1 VISAYPVFA
10 AGEERPFAKLKH
22 EHREEM
28 VRNRYKGSYICIA
41 FVLASALSSLAQS
54 DRMDIQRWDDLHRTA
69 SDDGEPQLAAM
80 LADAPPGTGVSDHS
94 DLPDAPSA
102 TKPDAST
109 ADPSTSPA
117 ASPAIK
123 RESHGAPV
131 AAQGGPLWVDRTV
144 ADRTYLALTGGMVGA
159 SVANAELTINCLGRH
174 PSCNDVPPS
183 LKSRA
188 AIYGIGIPADLGVAY
203 LTYCLKRKHNHIWY
217 VPAGAVTGANLFFA
231 YRAYH
236 WTQQHTIP

>member
-1 VISAYPVFA
+1 
-10 AGEERPFAKLKH
+10 
-22 EHREEM
+22 M

-41 FVLASALSSLAQS
+41 FVLASTLSLLAQS
-54 DRMDIQRWDDLHRTA
+54 DRVDIQRRDDLQRKV

-80 LADAPPGTGVSDHS
+80 LAEAPTATGVSDRS

-109 ADPSTSPA
+109 ADPSSPA

-159 SVANAELTINCLGRH
+159 SIANAELTINCLGRH
-174 PSCNDVPPS
+174 PSCNDVPSS

-203 LTYCLKRKHNHIWY
+203 LTYCLKRKHNHVWY
-217 VPAGAVTGANLFFA
+217 VPAAAVTGANLFFA

-236 WTQQHTIP
+236 WTQEHSIP

>member
-1 VISAYPVFA
+1 
-10 AGEERPFAKLKH
+10 
-22 EHREEM
+22 M
-28 VRNRYKGSYICIA
+28 VRNRYQGSYICIA
-41 FVLASALSSLAQS
+41 FVLASALSLLAQS
-54 DRMDIQRWDDLHRTA
+54 DRMNVQRRDDLQPKV

-80 LADAPPGTGVSDHS
+80 LTEAPSVSGVSGDS

-109 ADPSTSPA
+109 ADPS

-131 AAQGGPLWVDRTV
+131 AAQGGPLWVDRSV
-144 ADRTYLALTGGMVGA
+144 ADRTYLALTGGMFGA
-159 SVANAELTINCLGRH
+159 SIANAELTVHCLNRH
-174 PSCNDVPPS
+174 ASCNDVPPS
-183 LKSRA
+183 LQSRA

-217 VPAGAVTGANLFFA
+217 VPAAAVTGANLFFA

-236 WTQQHTIP
+236 WTQDHSLP

>member
-1 VISAYPVFA
+1 
-10 AGEERPFAKLKH
+10 
-22 EHREEM
+22 M
-28 VRNRYKGSYICIA
+28 VRYHYQRSYICIA
-41 FVLASALSSLAQS
+41 FVLVSALSLVAQS
-54 DRMDIQRWDDLHRTA
+54 DRMDIQRWDDPQRKV
-69 SDDGEPQLAAM
+69 SDDGEPQLAVM
-80 LADAPPGTGVSDHS
+80 LAEAPATAGVSDRS

-109 ADPSTSPA
+109 ADPSAPA

-144 ADRTYLALTGGMVGA
+144 ADRTYLALTGGMFGA
-159 SVANAELTINCLGRH
+159 SIANAELTVHCLNRH
-174 PSCNDVPPS
+174 ASCNDVPPS
-183 LKSRA
+183 LQSRA

-217 VPAGAVTGANLFFA
+217 VPAAAVTGANLFFA

-236 WTQQHTIP
+236 WGQEHSIP

>member
-1 VISAYPVFA
+1 
-10 AGEERPFAKLKH
+10 
-22 EHREEM
+22 M

-41 FVLASALSSLAQS
+41 FVLASTLSLLAQS
-54 DRMDIQRWDDLHRTA
+54 DRVDIQRRDDLQPKVC
-69 SDDGEPQLAAM
+69 DDGEPQLAAM
-80 LADAPPGTGVSDHS
+80 LAEAPATAGVSDRS

-109 ADPSTSPA
+109 ADPSAPA

-123 RESHGAPV
+123 RESHGTPV
-131 AAQGGPLWVDRTV
+131 AAQGGPLWIDRSV
-144 ADRTYLALTGGMVGA
+144 ADRTYLALTGGMFGA
-159 SVANAELTINCLGRH
+159 SIANAELTVHCLSRH
-174 PSCNDVPPS
+174 ASCNDVPSS
-183 LKSRA
+183 LQSRA

-217 VPAGAVTGANLFFA
+217 VPAAAVTGANLFFA

-236 WTQQHTIP
+236 WGQEHSIP

>member
-1 VISAYPVFA
+1 
-10 AGEERPFAKLKH
+10 
-22 EHREEM
+22 M

-41 FVLASALSSLAQS
+41 FVLASTLSLLAQS
-54 DRMDIQRWDDLHRTA
+54 DRVDIQRRDDLQRKV

-80 LADAPPGTGVSDHS
+80 LAETPATAGVSDRS

-109 ADPSTSPA
+109 ADPSAPA

-131 AAQGGPLWVDRTV
+131 AAQGGPLWIDRSV
-144 ADRTYLALTGGMVGA
+144 ADRTYLALTGGMFGA
-159 SVANAELTINCLGRH
+159 SIANAELTIRCLQQH
-174 PSCNDVPPS
+174 ASCNDVPPS
-183 LKSRA
+183 LQSRA

-217 VPAGAVTGANLFFA
+217 VPAAAVTGANLFFA

-236 WTQQHTIP
+236 WGQERSIP

>member
-1 VISAYPVFA
+1 
-10 AGEERPFAKLKH
+10 
-22 EHREEM
+22 M
-28 VRNRYKGSYICIA
+28 VHNRYKRSYICIA
-41 FVLASALSSLAQS
+41 FVLASALSLLAQS
-54 DRMDIQRWDDLHRTA
+54 DRVDVQRWDDLQPKV

-80 LADAPPGTGVSDHS
+80 LTEAPSVAGVSDS
-94 DLPDAPSA
+94 DLPDAPSS

-109 ADPSTSPA
+109 ADPSAAPA
-117 ASPAIK
+117 VK
-123 RESHGAPV
+123 RESQGAPV

-144 ADRTYLALTGGMVGA
+144 ADRTYLALTGGMFGA

-203 LTYCLKRKHNHIWY
+203 LTYCLKRKHNHIWF
-217 VPAGAVTGANLFFA
+217 VPAAAVTGANLFFA

-236 WTQQHTIP
+236 WTQEHSIP

>member
-1 VISAYPVFA
+1 LISAYQFFA
-10 AGEERPFAKLKH
+10 AGEARPFAKLKL

-28 VRNRYKGSYICIA
+28 VRNRYQRSYICIA
-41 FVLASALSSLAQS
+41 FVLASALSVLAQS
-54 DRMDIQRWDDLHRTA
+54 DRMDIQQRDDLQRKV

-80 LADAPPGTGVSDHS
+80 LAQPPPVAGVSGDS

-109 ADPSTSPA
+109 ADPSSPA

-144 ADRTYLALTGGMVGA
+144 ADRAYLALTGGMFGA
-159 SVANAELTINCLGRH
+159 SIANAELTINCLDRH

-217 VPAGAVTGANLFFA
+217 VPAAAVTGANIFLA
-231 YRAYH
+231 YSAYH
-236 WTQQHTIP
+236 WGHERSVP

>member
-1 VISAYPVFA
+1 
-10 AGEERPFAKLKH
+10 
-22 EHREEM
+22 
-28 VRNRYKGSYICIA
+28 VRNRYQGSYICIA
-41 FVLASALSSLAQS
+41 FVLASALSLLAQS
-54 DRMDIQRWDDLHRTA
+54 DRMNVQRRDDLQPKV

-80 LADAPPGTGVSDHS
+80 LTEAPSVSGVSGDS

-109 ADPSTSPA
+109 ADPS

-131 AAQGGPLWVDRTV
+131 AAQGGPLWVDRSV
-144 ADRTYLALTGGMVGA
+144 ADRTYLALTGGMFGA
-159 SVANAELTINCLGRH
+159 SIANAELTVHCLNRH
-174 PSCNDVPPS
+174 ASCNDVPPS
-183 LKSRA
+183 LQSRA

-217 VPAGAVTGANLFFA
+217 VPAAAVTGANLFFA

-236 WTQQHTIP
+236 WTQDHSLP

>member
-1 VISAYPVFA
+1 MNV
-10 AGEERPFAKLKH
+10 
-22 EHREEM
+22 
-28 VRNRYKGSYICIA
+28 
-41 FVLASALSSLAQS
+41 
-54 DRMDIQRWDDLHRTA
+54 QRRDDLQPKV

-80 LADAPPGTGVSDHS
+80 LTEAPSVSGVSGDS

-109 ADPSTSPA
+109 ADPS

-131 AAQGGPLWVDRTV
+131 AAQGGPLWVDRSV
-144 ADRTYLALTGGMVGA
+144 ADRTYLALTGGMFGA
-159 SVANAELTINCLGRH
+159 SIANAELTVHCLNRH
-174 PSCNDVPPS
+174 ASCNDVPPS
-183 LKSRA
+183 LQSRA

-217 VPAGAVTGANLFFA
+217 VPAAAVTGANLFFA

-236 WTQQHTIP
+236 WTQDHSLP

>member
-1 VISAYPVFA
+1 
-10 AGEERPFAKLKH
+10 
-22 EHREEM
+22 M
-28 VRNRYKGSYICIA
+28 RNRYKGSYICIA
-41 FVLASALSSLAQS
+41 FVLASALSLLAQS
-54 DRMDIQRWDDLHRTA
+54 DRVDIQRWDDLQRKV

-80 LADAPPGTGVSDHS
+80 LAEAPTATGVSDRS

-109 ADPSTSPA
+109 ADPSSPA

-144 ADRTYLALTGGMVGA
+144 ADRTYLALTGGMFGA
-159 SVANAELTINCLGRH
+159 SVANAELTINCLSRH
-174 PSCNDVPPS
+174 ASCNDVPPS
-183 LKSRA
+183 LQSRA
-188 AIYGIGIPADLGVAY
+188 AIYGLGIPADMGVAY
-203 LTYCLKRKHNHIWY
+203 LTYCLKRKHNHIWF
-217 VPAGAVTGANLFFA
+217 VPAAAVTGANLFFA

-236 WTQQHTIP
+236 WAQEHTVP

>member
-1 VISAYPVFA
+1 
-10 AGEERPFAKLKH
+10 
-22 EHREEM
+22 M
-28 VRNRYKGSYICIA
+28 VRNRYQGSYICIA
-41 FVLASALSSLAQS
+41 FVLASAISLLAQS
-54 DRMDIQRWDDLHRTA
+54 DRMDIQRRDDLQPKV
-69 SDDGEPQLAAM
+69 SDDGELQLAAM
-80 LADAPPGTGVSDHS
+80 LAQPPPVAGVSSDS

-109 ADPSTSPA
+109 ADPSAPA

-159 SVANAELTINCLGRH
+159 SVANAELTIYCLGRH
-174 PSCNDVPPS
+174 ASCNDVPPS
-183 LKSRA
+183 LQSRA
-188 AIYGIGIPADLGVAY
+188 AIYGLGIPADMGVAY

-217 VPAGAVTGANLFFA
+217 VPAAAVTGANLFFA

-236 WTQQHTIP
+236 WGQERSIP

>member
-1 VISAYPVFA
+1 
-10 AGEERPFAKLKH
+10 
-22 EHREEM
+22 M

-41 FVLASALSSLAQS
+41 FVLASTLSLLAQS
-54 DRMDIQRWDDLHRTA
+54 DRVDIQRRDDLQRKV

-80 LADAPPGTGVSDHS
+80 LAETPATAGVSDRS

-109 ADPSTSPA
+109 ADPSAPA

-131 AAQGGPLWVDRTV
+131 AAQGGPLWIDRSV
-144 ADRTYLALTGGMVGA
+144 ADRTYLALTGGMFGA
-159 SVANAELTINCLGRH
+159 SIANAELTVHCLNRH
-174 PSCNDVPPS
+174 ASCNDVPPS
-183 LKSRA
+183 LQSRA
-188 AIYGIGIPADLGVAY
+188 AIYGIGIPADFGVAY

-217 VPAGAVTGANLFFA
+217 VPAAAVTGANLFFA

-236 WTQQHTIP
+236 WGQERSIP

>member
-1 VISAYPVFA
+1 
-10 AGEERPFAKLKH
+10 
-22 EHREEM
+22 M
-28 VRNRYKGSYICIA
+28 RNRYKGSYICIA
-41 FVLASALSSLAQS
+41 FVLASALSMLAQS
-54 DRMDIQRWDDLHRTA
+54 DRMDDQRRDELQPKV
-69 SDDGEPQLAAM
+69 SDGGKPQLAAM
-80 LADAPPGTGVSDHS
+80 LAEAPPAAGVSDHS

-109 ADPSTSPA
+109 ADPSSSPS

-144 ADRTYLALTGGMVGA
+144 ADRTYLALTGGMVGT
-159 SVANAELTINCLGRH
+159 SVANAELTINCLSRH

-203 LTYCLKRKHNHIWY
+203 LTYCLKRKHNHVWY
-217 VPAGAVTGANLFFA
+217 LPAAAVTGANLFFA

-236 WTQQHTIP
+236 WTQEHSIP

>member
-1 VISAYPVFA
+1 
-10 AGEERPFAKLKH
+10 
-22 EHREEM
+22 M

-41 FVLASALSSLAQS
+41 FVLASALSLLAQS
-54 DRMDIQRWDDLHRTA
+54 DRVDIRPNV
-69 SDDGEPQLAAM
+69 SDDGKPQLAAM
-80 LADAPPGTGVSDHS
+80 LAEVPPTAGVSDHS

-102 TKPDAST
+102 TKPDTST

-144 ADRTYLALTGGMVGA
+144 ADRTYLALTGGMFGA

-217 VPAGAVTGANLFFA
+217 VPAAAVAGANLFFA

-236 WTQQHTIP
+236 WTQEHSIP